1 MMIVVLL
8 VLSWIAL
15 IDARTH
21 RIPNRQVFILS
32 IASFFAASMGEYSF
46 QDHLVATLIVLLF
59 AGLLSIFCGL
69 GPGDVKLLGVLAMFV
84 LPAQASTYK
93 IFLFTVA
100 ITATVHAVF
109 LSRGNLR
116 KSLQIPLA
124 PAILCG
130 TIAALCAK

>member
-1 MMIVVLL
+1 MLIVVLL

-32 IASFFAASMGEYSF
+32 IVAFFAAVSEGYSF
-46 QDHLVATLIVLLF
+46 QEHLIAALIVLLF

-69 GPGDVKLLGVLAMFV
+69 GLGDVKLMGVLAMFV
-84 LPAQASTYK
+84 LPSQASTYK

-100 ITATVHAVF
+100 ITAMSYAVF
-109 LSRGNLR
+109 LSRGDLR

-130 TIAALCAK
+130 TITALFAK

>member
-1 MMIVVLL
+1 MTIVVLL

-32 IASFFAASMGEYSF
+32 IASFFAAAMGEYSF
-46 QDHLVATLIVLLF
+46 HDHLVATLIVLLF

-84 LPAQASTYK
+84 LPAQASTYI
-93 IFLFTVA
+93 IFLFTIA

-109 LSRGNLR
+109 LSRGDLR

-130 TIAALCAK
+130 TIAALFAK

>member
-1 MMIVVLL
+1 MTIIVLL

-21 RIPNRQVFILS
+21 RIPNRQVFILL
-32 IASFFAASMGEYSF
+32 IASFFAAAMGEYSF

-84 LPAQASTYK
+84 LPARASTYK
-93 IFLFTVA
+93 IFLFTIA
-100 ITATVHAVF
+100 ITATVHAIF
-109 LSRGNLR
+109 HSRGNLR

-130 TIAALCAK
+130 TIAALFAK

>member
-1 MMIVVLL
+1 MVIIVLS

-32 IASFFAASMGEYSF
+32 IAAFFAAAAEGHSF
-46 QDHLVATLIVLLF
+46 QKHLNAALIVLFF

-69 GPGDVKLLGVLAMFV
+69 GLGDVKLMGVLAMFV
-84 LPAQASTYK
+84 LPSQASTYK

-100 ITATVHAVF
+100 ITAMAYAVF
-109 LSRGNLR
+109 LSQGDLR

-130 TIAALCAK
+130 TIATLFAK

>member
-1 MMIVVLL
+1 MLIVVLS

-15 IDARTH
+15 IDAKTH
-21 RIPNRQVFILS
+21 RIPNRQVLILS
-32 IASFFAASMGEYSF
+32 IAAFFAAVAEGHSF
-46 QDHLVATLIVLLF
+46 QERLIAALIVLLF

-69 GPGDVKLLGVLAMFV
+69 GLGDVKLMGVLAMFV
-84 LPAQASTYK
+84 LPAEVSTYK
-93 IFLFTVA
+93 IFLVIVA
-100 ITATVHAVF
+100 ITAVLHAVF

-130 TIAALCAK
+130 TIAALLTK

>member
-84 LPAQASTYK
+84 LPARASTYK
-93 IFLFTVA
+93 IFLFTIA
-100 ITATVHAVF
+100 ITAMVHAIF

-130 TIAALCAK
+130 TIAALFAK

>member
-32 IASFFAASMGEYSF
+32 IASFFAVATGEYSF
-46 QDHLVATLIVLLF
+46 QDHLVAALIVLLF

-84 LPAQASTYK
+84 LPARASTYK
-93 IFLFTVA
+93 IFLFTIA
-100 ITATVHAVF
+100 ITATVHAIF

-130 TIAALCAK
+130 TIAALFAK